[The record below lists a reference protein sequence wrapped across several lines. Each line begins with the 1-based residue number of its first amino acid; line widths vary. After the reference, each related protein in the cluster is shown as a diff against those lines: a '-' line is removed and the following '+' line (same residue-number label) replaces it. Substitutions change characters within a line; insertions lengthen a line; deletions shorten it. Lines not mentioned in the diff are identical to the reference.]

1 MTFHPQQ
8 PIEILLPRLKA
19 WFDSELGKELLTAEK
34 AVVDRIVSSLF
45 GVHLAQFSVDSRVKL
60 YEESP
65 VTHCFSVIPRLE
77 LGVDEHNLVADNK
90 EIPLAHESV
99 DVVVLHHA
107 LDFTD
112 SPHQVLR
119 EASRILRPGGH
130 VVIVGFNPLSV
141 WGLYRLFSRKK
152 DLPPWCAHFISHRRL
167 SDWLKLLQMTELRH
181 ITGYHGQAFEK
192 VTMRSRL
199 TCLRNSIKRSPAKN
213 GAFTVMLAR
222 KDIAGMTPLRSGW
235 TLRRLIN
242 IPVAEPSTRGSL
254 KPVNTKESA

>member
-1 MTFHPQQ
+1 MTFHNQQ
-8 PIEILLPRLKA
+8 PIEVLLPHLKA
-19 WFDSELGKELLTAEK
+19 WFDSDMGKELLAAEK
-34 AVVDRIVSSLF
+34 VVVDRLVATLF

-65 VTHCFSVIPRLE
+65 VTHCFSVIPSIE
-77 LGVDEHNLVADNK
+77 LGLDEHNIVADNK
-90 EIPLAHESV
+90 DIPLAHESV
-99 DVVVLHHA
+99 DVVLLHHA

-130 VVIVGFNPLSV
+130 VVIVGFNPLSP
-141 WGLYRLFSRKK
+141 WGLFRLFSRKK
-152 DLPPWCAHFISHRRL
+152 DQPPWNAHFISHRRL
-167 SDWLKLLQMTELRH
+167 SDWLQLLHLTELRH
-181 ITGYHGQAFEK
+181 ITGYYSQAFEK
-192 VTMRSRL
+192 ATFRSRL
-199 TCLRNSIKRSPAKN
+199 SCIRNSIKRSPAHN

-254 KPVNTKESA
+254 RKVRETR